1 MLSWLLLFWC
11 LAAGLLVLD
20 IVSVVV
26 VVAVVVVV
34 VAAVAAAEAEANRLQ
49 DVGIGFQR
57 IRLH

>member
-20 IVSVVV
+20 IVSVV